1 MQIGNAGSYQLD
13 GGTLQV
19 NGSLVNNGVFD
30 GGDNPS
36 TLIANNGIIDLT
48 AGDWT
53 NLAGMSVNMGVN
65 SLLIVPA
72 GFDTSTGFASY
83 SSLGFTHT
91 AGTTLVVP
99 AGQEFIGT
107 GSINDPVVC
116 QGSISVPPNTSLNL
130 NNGLILSGT
139 GSVYLTGDYSDN
151 GNVAVNDAVS
161 GMGGGSLYVDNCYVG
176 KSGTGV
182 FTHSGGSIGGYY
194 LYLGYFAGDS
204 GTYNLSGNGPASFQY
219 EYVGYSGAG
228 SFVQT
233 AGTNCSGYSALT
245 LGYNAGST
253 GSYNLTGSGLLS
265 PACEYVGWSGTGIF
279 NQSGG
284 THTVFNGGG
293 GISPNF
299 FLGYN
304 ASGNGTYNLSGTGL
318 LSSTN
323 QCVGYSGSGTFNQF
337 GGSNSTGYLYLGYNS
352 GGSGTFNQSGGTNSA
367 SALYLG
373 YNAGANGTYNLSGS
387 GVFSA
392 GYEYIGYNSAATAL
406 FQQTGLANATTFLG
420 IGSGGKYELNGGTL
434 QVSGDL
440 LNNGVFDGGKLPGTL
455 MASGLVDL
463 TSGTWSNFSAI
474 SLQVVHNSLLVV
486 PGQGSILRRRFASY
500 TTLGLTHTAGTTLN
514 VAAGQGFSGCGAI
527 NDPVVCQGT
536 ITAISYF
543 GNGLNLNSGL
553 VSSGT
558 GCVSLN
564 PNGAGGNLTVNDA
577 ASGMSGGSLSV
588 YNQYVGNSGTGT
600 FSQSGG
606 TSTLA
611 NALYLGFG
619 SGDSGSY
626 SVERSFLAL
635 RVF

>member
-1 MQIGNAGSYQLD
+1 
-13 GGTLQV
+13 
-19 NGSLVNNGVFD
+19 
-30 GGDNPS
+30 
-36 TLIANNGIIDLT
+36 
-48 AGDWT
+48 
-53 NLAGMSVNMGVN
+53 
-65 SLLIVPA
+65 
-72 GFDTSTGFASY
+72 
-83 SSLGFTHT
+83 
-91 AGTTLVVP
+91 
-99 AGQEFIGT
+99 
-107 GSINDPVVC
+107 
-116 QGSISVPPNTSLNL
+116 
-130 NNGLILSGT
+130 
-139 GSVYLTGDYSDN
+139 
-151 GNVAVNDAVS
+151 
-161 GMGGGSLYVDNCYVG
+161 MGGGSLYVDNCYVG

-367 SALYLG
+367 STLYLG

-474 SLQVVHNSLLVV
+474 SLQVGATRCWSFL
-486 PGQGSILRRRFASY
+486 QGSILQRALQATQR
-500 TTLGLTHTAGTTLN
+500 
-514 VAAGQGFSGCGAI
+514 
-527 NDPVVCQGT
+527 
-536 ITAISYF
+536 
-543 GNGLNLNSGL
+543 
-553 VSSGT
+553 
-558 GCVSLN
+558 
-564 PNGAGGNLTVNDA
+564 
-577 ASGMSGGSLSV
+577 SV
-588 YNQYVGNSGTGT
+588 
-600 FSQSGG
+600 
-606 TSTLA
+606 
-611 NALYLGFG
+611 
-619 SGDSGSY
+619 
-626 SVERSFLAL
+626 
-635 RVF
+635 